1 MLRKNHL
8 ISNISFRQIFLALS
22 LLLFALSLKAQTW
35 EVGGFAGGAGYMG
48 DLNQHNPAQLNN
60 LAGGVYVQRNF
71 NPYFSVKLNY
81 VYGKIAGADST
92 SNTQQFRDRN
102 LSFHTTLNEL
112 AFMAELN
119 FMRYTPGADKDRFTP
134 FIFLGAGGVNY
145 IPQATYLGVDY
156 DLRGLQTEQQAKPY
170 PNNAIVVPYGAGVKY
185 NFSGNW
191 NIMVSAGYQYV
202 RSVYIDDVSGSYPDR
217 TKFTNPLAA
226 ALSDRSGERTGV
238 YIGNPGTQRGDYR
251 GHDTYLFVGFTL
263 SFTFVTA
270 NCYY

>member
-1 MLRKNHL
+1 MSATIK
-8 ISNISFRQIFLALS
+8 
-22 LLLFALSLKAQTW
+22 LLLMRKFLLAILFAAIPFILFAQTW

-71 NPYFSVKLNY
+71 NPYFAVKLNY
-81 VYGKIAGADST
+81 LTGHISGADST
-92 SNTQQFRDRN
+92 SNIQQFRDRN

-112 AFMAELN
+112 TFMAELN
-119 FMRYTPGADKDRFTP
+119 FMRYTPGADKDHFTP
-134 FIFLGAGGVNY
+134 FIFLGAGAVNY

-156 DLRGLQTEQQAKPY
+156 NLRELQTEQQAKAYPY
-170 PNNAIVVPYGAGVKY
+170 NALTIPYGAGVKY

-191 NIMVSAGYQYV
+191 NIMVSAGYRYV
-202 RSVYIDDVSGSYPDR
+202 RSDYLDDVSGSYPDR